1 LHPNVVLL
9 ERFYTGIQNS
19 DIAAIRTCY
28 APNVVL
34 LRPGLWRATRRQDG
48 SDVGHVIQPRRAPA
62 DHLQRPIRRRLH
74 RLGTLGSPLRVRQD
88 RAPGPQ
94 PDHLRISLR
103 RARVAEHRD
112 SFRVYRWAAMAI
124 GPVGR
129 LAGWT
134 PLLRSALH
142 KETVRLLDRF
152 QANLDH
158 EAGEQQDGGAP

>member
-1 LHPNVVLL
+1 
-9 ERFYTGIQNS
+9 
-19 DIAAIRTCY
+19 
-28 APNVVL
+28 
-34 LRPGLWRATRRQDG
+34 
-48 SDVGHVIQPRRAPA
+48 
-62 DHLQRPIRRRLH
+62 
-74 RLGTLGSPLRVRQD
+74 
-88 RAPGPQ
+88 
-94 PDHLRISLR
+94 
-103 RARVAEHRD
+103 
-112 SFRVYRWAAMAI
+112 MAI